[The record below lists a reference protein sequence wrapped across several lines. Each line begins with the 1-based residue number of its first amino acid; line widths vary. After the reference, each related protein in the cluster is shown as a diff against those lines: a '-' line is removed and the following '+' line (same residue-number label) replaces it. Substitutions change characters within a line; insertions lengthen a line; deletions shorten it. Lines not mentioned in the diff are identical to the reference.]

1 MIFSSDNWA
10 GASAPVSD
18 ALTRHAS
25 GFVPAYGNDPL
36 TDAVT
41 RRFSEIF
48 ERDVAVF
55 FVATGTAANALA
67 LSAYA
72 RPGGVIFSHQSAHI
86 QVDECGAPEFLT
98 GGGKLR
104 GLPGANG
111 KISPDDLI
119 RLMGEHPD
127 GNPMHGQVSAVSI
140 SQATECG
147 TVYRPDEIRALAEAA
162 HARGIP
168 LHMDGARF
176 ANAVAFLGLSP
187 AEVTWKAGVDVL
199 SFGATKNGCWCA
211 EAVIFFNPDNA
222 LQFSYLRKRV
232 GHLFSKSRFAAAQF
246 EGYLADGHWLAN
258 ASHANSMARQLGE
271 GLVAKGHRL
280 VWPVEANE
288 VFPVLPHKTIAALR
302 AAGALFYEW
311 PADGVEQDHSAVRLV
326 TSFATDPADVAR
338 FVEVAAG

>member
-10 GASAPVSD
+10 GASAPVSE

-25 GFVPAYGNDPL
+25 GLVPAYGSDPL
-36 TDAVT
+36 TEAVS

-72 RPGGVIFSHQSAHI
+72 RPGGVVFSHSGAHI
-86 QVDECGAPEFLT
+86 QVDECGAPEFFT

-104 GLPGANG
+104 GLAGANG
-111 KISPDDLI
+111 KITPEALSAAMAD
-119 RLMGEHPD
+119 HPD

-147 TVYRPDEIRALAEAA
+147 TVYRSGEIRALADAA
-162 HARGIP
+162 HGRGIP

-176 ANAVAFLGLSP
+176 ANAVSFLGLTP

-211 EAVIFFNPDNA
+211 EAVVFFNSDNA
-222 LQFSYLRKRV
+222 LQFPYLRKRA
-232 GHLFSKSRFAAAQF
+232 GHLLSKSRFAAAQF
-246 EGYLADGHWLAN
+246 DGYLADGHWLAN
-258 ASHANSMARQLGE
+258 AAHANGLAQTIGE
-271 GLVAKGHRL
+271 GLVATGYRL
-280 VWPVEANE
+280 AWPVEANE
-288 VFPVLPHKTIAALR
+288 VFPVLPHNVIARLR
-302 AAGALFYEW
+302 AAGAMFYEW
-311 PADGVEQDHSAVRLV
+311 PADSIGAEESAVRLV

-338 FVEVAAG
+338 FLELAAG